1 MMGCTSAEVTASAVG
16 AAYRRLVYSETALG
30 LRFRLLS
37 SELEHSKATAQS
49 LKQTLVQLQQDHSP
63 TPCTSLSHLRYRLYQ
78 HSGLQASHVESQRL
92 ERVSL
97 IAYVQIVETTAL
109 ATSLFSFVSKQSQL
123 SESLISALGVC
134 EGLLADLK
142 RGPSPKRETSKPEG
156 NGRRRSRNFF
166 PTELDQDKRDRFFRE
181 VQPFLSLSSAELS
194 SLYLSIHKG
203 DTTGAEEF
211 TRIIREIAPL
221 RWLATQDMLK
231 EWLAGSRDYGQL
243 LYQAQQLLRSNL
255 GSLVGS
261 ICRVFSLVQERKEGS
276 GLAADKPSEGL
287 VKKDKLTSAQK
298 EQIKARI
305 ALWDQEKN
313 KSSSKSTLANESDS
327 EEDVKYIQQ
336 FLSLAR
342 AQAKQVRPV
351 TEQTHRPRK
360 RMFMQTSA
368 QAVRNTVLGI
378 DQHLSRIQKMER
390 SATRQSHRPGLS
402 LASPKAFW
410 RLPVHSRS
418 GSSSLLASRLSSPS
432 SGSRPLIH
440 FESVL

>member
-1 MMGCTSAEVTASAVG
+1 MGCASEEITASAVG
-16 AAYRRLVYSETALG
+16 TAYRRLVYSETALA

-37 SELEHSKATAQS
+37 SELEHSKATSHS
-49 LKQTLVQLQQDHSP
+49 LKLTLAQLQQDHAP
-63 TPCTSLSHLRYRLYQ
+63 TPCTSLSQLRYRLYQ
-78 HSGLQASHVESQRL
+78 RSGLQAMHVESQRL

-97 IAYVQIVETTAL
+97 IAYVQILETTTL
-109 ATSLFSFVSKQSQL
+109 STGLLSFVAQQSQL
-123 SESLISALGVC
+123 GESIVSALGVC
-134 EGLLADLK
+134 EGLLAELK
-142 RGPSPKRETSKPEG
+142 RGPSPKRETNKPEVS
-156 NGRRRSRNFF
+156 GRRKSRSFF
-166 PTELDQDKRDRFFRE
+166 PTELDQDRRDRFFKE
-181 VQPFLSLSSAELS
+181 IQPFFSLSSAELS
-194 SLYLSIHKG
+194 SLYLSTRIG
-203 DTTGAEEF
+203 DSAGAEEF

-221 RWLATQDMLK
+221 RWLVTQDMLK
-231 EWLAGSRDYGQL
+231 DWLASGKDYSQL

-255 GSLVGS
+255 EGLVGA
-261 ICRVFSLVQERKEGS
+261 ICRVFSLVQEKQEGY
-276 GLAADKPSEGL
+276 GQVGDRASEGL
-287 VKKDKLTSAQK
+287 VKKGKLTGVQK

-313 KSSSKSTLANESDS
+313 KSASKSTLANESDS
-327 EEDVKYIQQ
+327 EEDVSCKQQ

-342 AQAKQVRPV
+342 VQAKQVRPA
-351 TEQTHRPRK
+351 TEQTHRPRR

-378 DQHLSRIQKMER
+378 DQHLSRVQKMER
-390 SATRQSHRPGLS
+390 SATKQSHRPGLS